1 MSDTERFKNKG
12 DLTQGDLKSHLI
24 RLSLPMTWG
33 ISVIISF
40 QLVDLYFISL
50 LGTQQLAAISFTFPV
65 TFAIFSLIMGFSIAM
80 SSVVSRLIGEGNFE
94 NVQRVTTHGLILVF
108 LLGIVI
114 AVIGYTILDPLFTIM
129 GASPGMLSMIRE
141 YMLIW
146 FAGASFLAMPM
157 VGNAAIRATGNTL
170 VPALIMTVAALVNA
184 VLDPVLIFGL
194 LGFPRLEL
202 QGAALATV
210 IANVFAMTSGLYVIT
225 VRKKLL
231 SSFNNL
237 RLDLFLNSVKRLA
250 IIAVPAGITNA
261 IQPVVNAIIIS
272 LLARTGAEAVAAY
285 GIVTRIEAFAFVIL
299 MGLAVGMAPI
309 IGQNWG
315 SGHFDRIHKTLRL
328 AIGFSVFWSI
338 LIAVLLGLFG
348 SHIASLFSDNPQ
360 IISFATLF
368 FWIVP
373 FTYAFSNLI
382 NGWASAFNAMGKP
395 HRSFLMIVGK
405 MIILMIPAIYLGY
418 SIGGVTGLF
427 VSIAATNII
436 SGIIVHLWSWRS
448 LKNYKDH
455 RISPHS

>member
-1 MSDTERFKNKG
+1 
-12 DLTQGDLKSHLI
+12 
-24 RLSLPMTWG
+24 
-33 ISVIISF
+33 
-40 QLVDLYFISL
+40 
-50 LGTQQLAAISFTFPV
+50 
-65 TFAIFSLIMGFSIAM
+65 MGFSIAM
-80 SSVVSRLIGEGNFE
+80 SSVISRLIGEGNFE

-108 LLGIVI
+108 LLGIII
-114 AVIGYTILDPLFTIM
+114 AVTGYIILNPLFTMM
-129 GASPGMLSMIRE
+129 GANPSMLSMIRE

-146 FAGASFLAMPM
+146 FAGTSFLAMPM

-170 VPALIMTVAALVNA
+170 LPALIMTVAALVNA
-184 VLDPVLIFGL
+184 ILDPILIFGL

-210 IANVFAMTSGLYVIT
+210 IANILAMMAGLYVIT

-231 SSFNNL
+231 SSLNNL

-250 IIAVPAGITNA
+250 IIAIPAGITNA

-272 LLARTGAEAVAAY
+272 LLARTGSEAVAAY
-285 GIVTRIEAFAFVIL
+285 GIVTRLEAFAFVIL

-315 SGHFDRIHKTLRL
+315 AGHFERINKTLRL
-328 AIGFSVFWSI
+328 AIGFSVFWS
-338 LIAVLLGLFG
+338 LFIAVFFGLFG
-348 SHIASLFSDNPQ
+348 SHLASLFSDNPQ

-373 FTYAFSNLI
+373 ITYAFSNLI

-405 MIILMIPAIYLGY
+405 MIVLMIPAIYLGY
-418 SIGGVTGLF
+418 YISGVTGLF

-436 SGIIVHLWSWRS
+436 SGIIVHLWARRS
-448 LKNYKDH
+448 LKNYK
-455 RISPHS
+455 SPHS